1 MSGIAQAVY
10 AIGRF
15 YIILIIV
22 YVLLTWLPMRGIVY
36 DVHRVLAS
44 VVEPYLGLFR
54 RFIPPLGT
62 VDISPLVAVVVLNIA
77 LGFLVQVL
85 YRL

>member
-1 MSGIAQAVY
+1 MTGVAQAVY

-15 YIILIIV
+15 YLFLIVV
-22 YVLLTWLPMRGIVY
+22 YVLMSWLPMRGIVY
-36 DVHRVLAS
+36 DIHRVLAS
-44 VVEPYLGLFR
+44 VVEPYLGVFR
-54 RFIPPLGT
+54 RFIPPLGM

-77 LGFLVQVL
+77 LSLIVQTL